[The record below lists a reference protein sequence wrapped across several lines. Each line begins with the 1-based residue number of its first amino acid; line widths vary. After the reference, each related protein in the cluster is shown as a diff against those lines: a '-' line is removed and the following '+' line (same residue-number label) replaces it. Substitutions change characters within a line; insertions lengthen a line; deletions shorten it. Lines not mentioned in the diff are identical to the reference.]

1 MTTLYLKHR
10 VNEGPKTDPQVQKR
24 AQEICQKILNTLA
37 SPKEWAELLELKGEW
52 ADRTIRAWMNG
63 EKNIPE
69 SRIIWILDGADVF
82 LKEIKM
88 LELHLMDV
96 RNQVFKRGSR

>member
-24 AQEICQKILNTLA
+24 AQEICQKILNTLG

-52 ADRTIRAWMNG
+52 ADRTIRAWING
-63 EKNIPE
+63 EKSIPE
-69 SRIIWILDGADVF
+69 SRIIWILDGADFF
-82 LKEIKM
+82 LKDIKF
-88 LELHLMDV
+88 LDLSIIDIRQKLYK
-96 RNQVFKRGSR
+96 RNV